1 MRRSKD
7 CGTKYDISGSVA
19 VPARSRETVISITGE
34 MLVDTYLISG
44 ESTGQRLNGVPFTHF
59 YVPNI

>member
-34 MLVDTYLISG
+34 MLVDTYLG
-44 ESTGQRLNGVPFTHF
+44 NLQGRG
-59 YVPNI
+59 

>member
-19 VPARSRETVISITGE
+19 VPARSRETVISITGRDAGGH
-34 MLVDTYLISG
+34 LSG